1 MRRRSILVGA
11 GALVGSALAGC
22 LGSGQE
28 PLDERPAA
36 NEVEDALRTAIG
48 EANTVALEL
57 ASAREDAATFADLS
71 VDATALRDR
80 LDAATGAL
88 DAATGSE
95 AAGDFET
102 ELAEARAYVGAVGGL
117 LEGSVTLLDVAG
129 RLDGLETTLQSQDF
143 DAAAAELEAI
153 QPVADDARSTTT
165 DARSSAAE
173 IDAAV
178 LDPYGAKMDELT
190 EGLDT
195 VANISIG
202 VDELTAGYS
211 ALLAGRD
218 DLAAGRDALEAGNY
232 AAASSS
238 FESAESEFT
247 TATGHF
253 ETARAETDGELSGRI
268 DVALCR
274 SHALTDAA
282 VHFEAAADAAAAG
295 NRSESRRRQE
305 EGEAALQTAASCGQ

>member
-1 MRRRSILVGA
+1 MRRRSFVAGA
-11 GALVGSALAGC
+11 GTLVGSALAGC

-28 PLDERPAA
+28 TLDERPAG

-57 ASAREDAATFADLS
+57 ASAREDAASFADLS
-71 VDATALRDR
+71 IDAATLRDGVG
-80 LDAATGAL
+80 AATGAL
-88 DAATGSE
+88 DDAAEYE
-95 AAGDFET
+95 AAGDYET
-102 ELAEARAYVGAVGGL
+102 ELAEARAYVGAVEGL
-117 LEGSVTLLDVAG
+117 LEGSITLLDVATQ
-129 RLDGLETTLQSQDF
+129 LDGLETTLQAQDF
-143 DAAAAELEAI
+143 DAAAGELDAI
-153 QPVADDARSTTT
+153 QPAVDDARSTTT
-165 DARSSAAE
+165 GARSSAAE

-195 VANISIG
+195 VANIAIG
-202 VDELTAGYS
+202 TDELTSGYG

-218 DLAAGRDALEAGNY
+218 DLAAGRDALDAGNY

-238 FESAESEFT
+238 FGSAESEFT
-247 TATGHF
+247 TATDHF

-274 SHALTDAA
+274 SRALTDAA
-282 VHFEAAADAAAAG
+282 GHFEASADAAAAG
-295 NRSESRRRQE
+295 SRAESRRQQE
-305 EGEAALQTAASCGQ
+305 EGEAALQTAGSCGQ